1 MTEGREQRDKSG
13 SNARLYKCL
22 FILIIFAAVGYA
34 ISSYFFGWKVHEM
47 DICTMGDVTF
57 FRNHKLI
64 ITWVLYNSYNFT
76 IFVSPTCA
84 EEEAGTCVKYEN
96 NKTCTCQFR
105 SLRILIKVIYLAQL
119 DIFHHQISFNMEYF
133 DVNCDGDFLRLG
145 DSNEYC
151 GDADVIYR
159 VRNII

>member
-1 MTEGREQRDKSG
+1 MTERREQRAKSG

-22 FILIIFAAVGYA
+22 FILIIFTAVGYA
-34 ISSYFFGWKVHEM
+34 VSSYFFGWKVHEM

-64 ITWVLYNSYNFT
+64 ITWVLHNSNNFMS
-76 IFVSPTCA
+76 FVSPTCA

-105 SLRILIKVIYLAQL
+105 SFGISFKVISSAIGY
-119 DIFHHQISFNMEYF
+119 ISSPNKLQYGILWCE
-133 DVNCDGDFLRLG
+133 LRWRLP
-145 DSNEYC
+145 S
-151 GDADVIYR
+151 YR
-159 VRNII
+159 RFKWVLWRRGGNIQG